1 MPEQSLTSVGRDE
14 PIAAPGDGASQR
26 SSRARL
32 DQTAALL
39 APVALIGG
47 LALAGGGFDVSGRH
61 IAGLAVWLVVVA
73 LLVFGAGSAVKP
85 ERPLYWAGG
94 LVVCLSLLCAISSL
108 WSGSVELS
116 VIEADRV
123 AVYLGVFIAAFLI
136 AQTDERR
143 QRFAEGLTIAAALVA
158 LLGLGG
164 RLLPHVLDVAPSVGS
179 GPRLSYPLGY
189 WNANG
194 AVFGIGVAMML
205 WSSRRAV
212 SGALR
217 WFSAALVPA
226 TLLALY
232 FTYSRGGLLSLVVA
246 CGCLL
251 VLSRDRLWLL
261 ATLAIGALGAL
272 PAVLAVQ
279 TRHALADNL
288 GGQAAIDQG
297 VTVLL
302 ILLAGTA
309 LSLLLF
315 AALRWEERR
324 EGRLSGRAVA
334 ISRNPMVLRGI
345 ALAAT
350 LVVIAV
356 VIAVGGRAWHQFSS
370 PDIQFPSNPQ
380 AHFADLSGAG
390 RHEFYKVALEAFGEK
405 PILGHGA
412 GTYQF
417 SWNQLR
423 TIELPVHDAHSL
435 YLESFAE
442 LGIVGGLLVIG
453 LIGTLLWSAF
463 AAWRATAEPQRDRYA
478 ALLAA
483 MLAFAVGAAFDWFW
497 EIAALGAFFFL
508 AGGVVVVARCDQL
521 ATDPR
526 RAPGPKADGRR
537 FGLTVTTVV
546 LAWISAIALVGPLLV
561 DREIDASQAAAAR
574 EDLSTAIDRAETARS
589 IEPWAASAYVQLGL
603 LTERE
608 GDYSAAIVHFDHAI
622 EREDRNWQWYYL
634 RSRVEHEA
642 GDEETALEDLEQAR
656 ALNPQAACLQGGWAC

>member
-1 MPEQSLTSVGRDE
+1 
-14 PIAAPGDGASQR
+14 
-26 SSRARL
+26 
-32 DQTAALL
+32 LL
-39 APVALIGG
+39 APVALIGA
-47 LALAGGGFDVSGRH
+47 LALAGGGFDVSSRH
-61 IAGLAVWLVVVA
+61 IAGLAVWLVVIA

-94 LVVCLSLLCAISSL
+94 LIVCLSLLCALSSL
-108 WSGSVELS
+108 WSGSIELS
-116 VIEADRV
+116 VTEAGRV
-123 AVYLGVFIAAFLI
+123 AVYLGFFLAAFLI

-164 RLLPHVLDVAPSVGS
+164 RLLPHVLDVSQSVGS

-194 AVFGIGVAMML
+194 AVFGIGVALLL
-205 WSSRRAV
+205 WTSRRAV
-212 SGALR
+212 SAGLR
-217 WFSAALVPA
+217 RLSVAVIPA
-226 TLLALY
+226 GLLALY

-261 ATLAIGALGAL
+261 ATLAIGAIGAL

-279 TRHALADNL
+279 TRHSLADNL

-302 ILLAGTA
+302 ILLAGTV

-324 EGRLSGRAVA
+324 EGRLSGRAIA
-334 ISRNPMVLRGI
+334 ISRNPKVLKGI
-345 ALAAT
+345 ALVAA
-350 LVVIAV
+350 LAVIAV
-356 VIAVGGRAWHQFSS
+356 VEAVGGRAWHQFSS

-390 RHEFYKVALEAFGEK
+390 RHEFYKVAIEAFGEK
-405 PILGHGA
+405 PIFGHGA

-442 LGIVGGLLVIG
+442 LGVVGGLLVIA
-453 LIGTLLWSAF
+453 LIGTLLWCAF
-463 AAWRATAEPQRDRYA
+463 AAWRAAPEPQRDRYA

-497 EIAALGAFFFL
+497 EIPALGAFFFL
-508 AGGVVVVARCDQL
+508 AAGAVVAGRCAQL
-521 ATDPR
+521 AADPR
-526 RAPGPKADGRR
+526 RDQSKQEGRR
-537 FGLTVTTVV
+537 FGLTVTAVV
-546 LAWISAIALVGPLLV
+546 LAWVSAVLLVGPLLV
-561 DREIDASQAAAAR
+561 EREIDSSQAAAAR
-574 EDLSTAIDRAETARS
+574 EDLGSAIDHAETARS
-589 IEPWAASAYVQLGL
+589 IEPWAASPYVQLGL
-603 LTERE
+603 LTERQ
-608 GDYSAAIVHFDHAI
+608 GNYPAAIVHFSHAI

-642 GDEETALEDLEQAR
+642 GESKAALADLEKAR
-656 ALNPQAACLQGGWAC
+656 ELNPVAECLRGEWTC